1 MPNNATIGS
10 GDVHGQKDKT
20 DLVGCFIDMNATNT
34 AYQFNSPGPNSQ
46 VLATTTGTS
55 LPSLP
60 FTFPQFGPY
69 PPGPNGSLWTIR
81 VNGLKFSGSWTNTD
95 PTVVNDET
103 GTWTA
108 QAGAT
113 VDDVGDEQ
121 ADAASA

>member
-10 GDVHGQKDKT
+10 GGVGGQKDKT
-20 DLVGCFIDMNATNT
+20 DLVGCFINTNAANT
-34 AYQFNSPGPNSQ
+34 AYQFNSPEPNST

-60 FTFPQFGPY
+60 FNFPQFGPY
-69 PPGPNGSLWTIR
+69 PRPNGYLWTIT
-81 VNGLKFSGSWTNTD
+81 VTAFQFSGTWTNTD

-113 VDDVGDEQ
+113 VDDLGDEQ
-121 ADAASA
+121 SVAASA